1 MADPF
6 SFARLVVDWMDW
18 MGAHGYSPRT
28 IENRARMLA
37 HLVTWLDERGVTR
50 PVDVTRPM
58 LDRYQRWL
66 FHYRKTTGDPLTFR
80 SQSQRLLPVRAFFKW
95 AARHHHLIHNPASE
109 LELPKVEKRLPR
121 PALTAGEAE
130 LVLSQ
135 PDLSTAAGVRD
146 RAMLEV
152 LYSTGIR
159 RIELAGL
166 AVFDIDHD
174 RHTLLVRQGK
184 GRKDRLIPIGERA
197 LAWIDRYHTEARPRW
212 ATEPDNGVLFLTAN
226 GDQFS
231 LDRLTQ
237 LARHYVQASGV
248 NKQGACH
255 LFRHTLATLMLEG
268 GADLRYVQ
276 QMLGHA
282 DISTTQIYTQ
292 VSIRHLQAIHTA
304 THPAASN
311 QSRAARQVHPV
322 HQPVEGQ
329 VLSAAALLAALEQE
343 DDEENRPTTGS
354 PAAADPADGFKRT
367 IIR

>member
-1 MADPF
+1 MSRRKDPWRFPGDPTDPHGFAVLVAD
-6 SFARLVVDWMDW
+6 WCEW

-28 IENRARMLA
+28 VENRQRMLA
-37 HLVTWLDERGVTR
+37 HLVHWLDERGVTR

-66 FHYRKTTGDPLTFR
+66 FHYRKTNGDPLTFR

-95 AARHHHLIHNPASE
+95 AARHHHLVHNPASE

-121 PALTAGEAE
+121 PALTASEAE
-130 LVLSQ
+130 LVLSM

-152 LYSTGIR
+152 LYSTGVR

-174 RHTLLVRQGK
+174 RQTLLVRQGK

-197 LAWIDRYHTEARPRW
+197 LAWIDRYHHEARPRW
-212 ATEPDNGVLFLTAN
+212 AREPDNGVLFLTAN
-226 GDQFS
+226 GDGFS

-248 NKQGACH
+248 TKQGACH
-255 LFRHTLATLMLEG
+255 LFRHTLATLMWQR
-268 GADLRYVQ
+268 LRER
-276 QMLGHA
+276 L
-282 DISTTQIYTQ
+282 
-292 VSIRHLQAIHTA
+292 
-304 THPAASN
+304 
-311 QSRAARQVHPV
+311 
-322 HQPVEGQ
+322 
-329 VLSAAALLAALEQE
+329 
-343 DDEENRPTTGS
+343 
-354 PAAADPADGFKRT
+354 
-367 IIR
+367 